1 MSLNKCKLLILVYN
15 PKHKKAQSKIE
26 MGTKHEKN
34 REEEEE
40 EWGEV
45 RMKN

>member
-15 PKHKKAQSKIE
+15 PKHEKAKSKIE

-34 REEEEE
+34 KKKSVISDVVT
-40 EWGEV
+40 WW
-45 RMKN
+45 